1 MQDRVSQYPGRVKLT
16 PVSGQENVYDME
28 WADNPSVVGT
38 PLNKNSLLKDA
49 TAALFGLG
57 ADALPDGVFSE
68 IKSLFDEAFSMPD
81 YLPVVGHYYG
91 DGSSYQK
98 INLGFTP
105 RRLIVYGK
113 YSADETE
120 PQMLDIAQR
129 NSIHDLLYWSI
140 EGDGTKRVRT
150 SSGSSHASGVT
161 LKSYGFEVGGVIS
174 GKYDKMNV
182 DGDLYLYRAWK

>member
-1 MQDRVSQYPGRVKLT
+1 MQDRVSQYPGRIKLT

-57 ADALPDGVFSE
+57 ANALPDGVFSK

-81 YLPVVGHYYG
+81 YLPVVGYYYG
-91 DGSSYQK
+91 DDSADQQ
-98 INLGFTP
+98 IDLGFAP
-105 RRLIVYGK
+105 KRLIVYGR
-113 YSADETE
+113 YSADESE

-129 NSIHDLLYWSI
+129 NSIRDLTYWRIAS
-140 EGDGTKRVRT
+140 DGTKQTRIM
-150 SSGSSHASGVT
+150 SSASGVS
-161 LKSYGFEVGGVIS
+161 LESYGFEVGGVVS
-174 GKYDKMNV
+174 TAHDKMNV